1 MKNILCIT
9 DTLNDFKEI
18 NQGHAVYF
26 FPIAQLKPSQHSF
39 SLFESAFE
47 KLSKQ
52 LDLKQIDLI
61 IAEYVEALPLV
72 YFIRRAGFYCP
83 AVLIPHTNAY
93 PLNILIY
100 FILLKCYAHV
110 EDIILCGSENA
121 VVAYKKMLGMNAKN
135 IATFGIKK
143 DFVPLDRAYCRNELQ
158 LKKNKKILLFT
169 GRFMND
175 KGLETLFAIYSS
187 LLKCSA
193 QALQLVISTS
203 HIDPIYYNALAPHT
217 QNAIIFYRLTR
228 EALVKLY
235 NAADIYLS
243 CALSIFETYGKSP
256 LESIAC
262 GTPVI
267 VPEWDGFPYYITPE
281 RGSLIKVNF
290 NQEPFASPY
299 QFATINNSDCVEK
312 IITGLERE
320 SRIESTLP
328 KWAYY
333 DDSIQQIKDL
343 INRLLNKSSAKKF
356 FKPFEKNKQAIN
368 PSLFSLGVNAFFQFY
383 EINKLEDLIL
393 KNNQRA
399 FSHEFAE
406 GAKEILRMLHHEI
419 FNAMDS
425 CQKKMEEAKEN
436 EVRV

>member
-18 NQGHAVYF
+18 SKGHAVYF
-26 FPIAQLKPSQHSF
+26 FPITQLEPSRHSF
-39 SLFESAFE
+39 SLFESGFE
-47 KLSKQ
+47 YLSKQ
-52 LDLKQIDLI
+52 IDLQQIDLI

-83 AVLIPHTNAY
+83 AILIPHTNAY
-93 PLNILIY
+93 PLNILSY

-121 VVAYKKMLGMNAKN
+121 AVAYKKMLGINAKN

-143 DFVPLDRAYCRNELQ
+143 DFVPLDRDYCRNELQ

-175 KGLETLFAIYSS
+175 KGLETLLSIYSS
-187 LLKCSA
+187 LSKCSDHA
-193 QALQLVISTS
+193 IQLIISTS
-203 HIDPIYYNALAPHT
+203 HIDPVYYNALAHHT
-217 QNAIIFYRLTR
+217 QNVIVFYRLSL
-228 EALVKLY
+228 EALIKLY
-235 NAADIYLS
+235 NSADIYVS

-267 VPEWDGFPYYITPE
+267 VPEWDGFPYYMTPD

-299 QFATINNSDCVEK
+299 QFATLNRADCLEK

-320 SRIESTLP
+320 SRVESVLP
-328 KWAYY
+328 NWAYY
-333 DDSIQQIKDL
+333 DDSIRKIKDL
-343 INRLLNKSSAKKF
+343 VNVLLSKSSAKKF
-356 FKPFEKNKQAIN
+356 FEPFKKSKQAIN
-368 PSLFSLGVNAFFQFY
+368 SSLFSLGVNAFFKFY
-383 EINKLEDLIL
+383 EVNQIEDLIL
-393 KNNQRA
+393 KNNERA
-399 FSHEFAE
+399 FSDEFAQ
-406 GAKEILRMLHHEI
+406 GTKNILRMLHHEI
-419 FNAMDS
+419 FNSMDS
-425 CQKKMEEAKEN
+425 CQKKVEEAKEN
-436 EVRV
+436 GVLL

>member
-18 NQGHAVYF
+18 SQGHAVYF
-26 FPIAQLKPSQHSF
+26 FPIKQLKPSQHSF
-39 SLFESAFE
+39 SLFEAAFAN
-47 KLSKQ
+47 LSKQ

-93 PLNILIY
+93 PFNILIY

-121 VVAYKKMLGMNAKN
+121 VVAYKKMLGMKAKN
-135 IATFGIKK
+135 IATFGIKR
-143 DFVPLDRAYCRNELQ
+143 DFVPLDRADCRNELQ

-175 KGLETLFAIYSS
+175 KGLETLLAIYSS
-187 LLKCSA
+187 LLQCSD
-193 QALQLVISTS
+193 QALQLIISTS
-203 HIDPIYYNALAPHT
+203 HIDPIYYNALAPHS
-217 QNAIIFYRLTR
+217 QDVIIFYRLTR
-228 EALVKLY
+228 EALIKLY

-267 VPEWDGFPYYITPE
+267 VPNWDGFPYYITPE

-299 QFATINNSDCVEK
+299 QFATINNSDCIEK
-312 IITGLERE
+312 IITSLERE
-320 SRIESTLP
+320 SRIESILP
-328 KWAYY
+328 NWAYY
-333 DDSIQQIKDL
+333 DNSILRIKDL
-343 INRLLNKSSAKKF
+343 INQLFNKSSAKKF
-356 FKPFEKNKQAIN
+356 FKPFEKNKQAID
-368 PSLFSLGVNAFFQFY
+368 PALFSLGVNAFFKFY
-383 EINKLEDLIL
+383 EINKVEDLIL
-393 KNNQRA
+393 KNNQHA
-399 FSHEFAE
+399 FSLEFSQA
-406 GAKEILRMLHHEI
+406 AKNILRMLHHEI

-425 CQKKMEEAKEN
+425 CRKKVEESKES
-436 EVRV
+436 EV